1 MGGMSAIDD
10 DLRAMGVLNWTLSR
24 GSLES
29 DELHLSFYVPTGAEP
44 PALALGDEFEA
55 GGWCGWVWDVQDG
68 ERTRGG
74 RTVEVTVKG
83 VIAYLDS
90 IPCPLIERDGET
102 ELVSASSILSKA
114 AAAASAAGCGL
125 RWSGVNGSVLTVPAG
140 SSDSVW
146 GVVRGV
152 LKWMPDVQ
160 TAQEGR
166 VLVIRSGGEVPEGAA
181 AVAQVKLRAAAR
193 GVLRVAGAEVNLT
206 VLHDAEAGV
215 YNWSASMHELVARA
229 LAGHDGVSAS
239 ARGGVLTLTAR
250 VAGTDGNRLELAYT
264 PADGEAEG
272 LVSLVGFAGGVDGVP
287 GESEAGVSA
296 PSGVGWEQRT
306 EWSAAQ
312 SMDDRMPPVVACR
325 GGVNFEIPSGASIYQ
340 PGAFVYPVPYR
351 TKGDRQ
357 EESKQQ
363 QRRMQAATGQWMHV
377 KGLKVPKGWKV
388 ADGTAVNMRAP
399 ADVSVAGW
407 RNFWMRFEAFK
418 LLQKVGVDC
427 LAFGTPVFEQ
437 VPAEEAY
444 PEAEDGFAEVPAAG
458 SVLPEKSDVPANYVE
473 FTERDAEHFYVLR
486 EGSFPAS
493 SDKRG
498 NVRGLK
504 FSRGSL
510 LQYVWLAS
518 PLSGTASAEEAKAFF
533 SGQHVVGGKTK
544 HYALLRL
551 DAVFINR
558 KRTRYQTGTNRFA
571 PDDPDY
577 QADLDADLPAA
588 EPTPDYYGAMSQ
600 FWQSCQRAKLGGRS
614 VSVYGVRGIDP
625 ASISLPAVQR
635 LLGVEGDACRMTWD
649 AGARTLTLQTGRRD
663 ILGVDELLNRQM
675 LGRRSAEDRASN
687 DELGAGQGGES
698 WEAPPEVEPGDEPG
712 GADEAV
718 EGFPMVS
725 PSVNAS
731 QVAAKEAKAM
741 EPFALYQDEEGKWW
755 INGGVIPAGRGHL
768 RVEPKLVTV
777 EVKDGRSFAVK
788 ARWDEASKSYKP
800 KYIYFDEQ

>member
-10 DLRAMGVLNWTLSR
+10 DLKAMGVQNWTLSR

-44 PALALGDEFEA
+44 PALSLGSEFEA
-55 GGWCGWVWDVQDG
+55 GGWCGWVWDVQEG
-68 ERTRGG
+68 ERVRGG

-90 IPCPLIERDGET
+90 IPCPLIDRNGET
-102 ELVSASSILSKA
+102 ELVSANSLLQKA
-114 AAAASAAGCGL
+114 ATAARAAGCGL

-166 VLVIRSGGEVPEGAA
+166 VLVIRSGGEVPVGAA

-264 PADGEAEG
+264 PADGEADG

-388 ADGTAVNMRAP
+388 A
-399 ADVSVAGW
+399 
-407 RNFWMRFEAFK
+407 
-418 LLQKVGVDC
+418 
-427 LAFGTPVFEQ
+427 
-437 VPAEEAY
+437 
-444 PEAEDGFAEVPAAG
+444 
-458 SVLPEKSDVPANYVE
+458 
-473 FTERDAEHFYVLR
+473 
-486 EGSFPAS
+486 
-493 SDKRG
+493 
-498 NVRGLK
+498 
-504 FSRGSL
+504 
-510 LQYVWLAS
+510 
-518 PLSGTASAEEAKAFF
+518 
-533 SGQHVVGGKTK
+533 
-544 HYALLRL
+544 
-551 DAVFINR
+551 
-558 KRTRYQTGTNRFA
+558 
-571 PDDPDY
+571 
-577 QADLDADLPAA
+577 
-588 EPTPDYYGAMSQ
+588 
-600 FWQSCQRAKLGGRS
+600 
-614 VSVYGVRGIDP
+614 
-625 ASISLPAVQR
+625 
-635 LLGVEGDACRMTWD
+635 
-649 AGARTLTLQTGRRD
+649 RR
-663 ILGVDELLNRQM
+663 
-675 LGRRSAEDRASN
+675 
-687 DELGAGQGGES
+687 
-698 WEAPPEVEPGDEPG
+698 
-712 GADEAV
+712 
-718 EGFPMVS
+718 
-725 PSVNAS
+725 
-731 QVAAKEAKAM
+731 
-741 EPFALYQDEEGKWW
+741 
-755 INGGVIPAGRGHL
+755 
-768 RVEPKLVTV
+768 
-777 EVKDGRSFAVK
+777 
-788 ARWDEASKSYKP
+788 
-800 KYIYFDEQ
+800 